1 MANNGNLRPPFT
13 ASEARENGKKGGIA
27 SAKARRAAK
36 VYADA
41 AKAVLASKFKTSCA
55 GKELREA
62 CKAFGFGE
70 TETAA
75 VMLALSDFLRF
86 MRDGD
91 KESADRL
98 LAATGMNVDSVAQ
111 DAVPFESPQIYVL
124 PSAKE
129 GEDVIL
135 PEREA
140 EDDAGS

>member
-13 ASEARENGKKGGIA
+13 ASEAREQGKKGGVA

-41 AKAVLASKFKTSCA
+41 AKAVLASKFKTSYA
-55 GKELREA
+55 GKDLREV
-62 CKAFGFGE
+62 CEAFGFGE

-75 VMLALSDFLRF
+75 VMLVLSDFLRF
-86 MRDGD
+86 MRNGD

-98 LAATGMNVDSVAQ
+98 LAATGVNVDSVVQGAGS
-111 DAVPFESPQIYVL
+111 FESPQIYVL
-124 PSAKE
+124 PSAKD

-135 PEREA
+135 DA
-140 EDDAGS
+140 EGEEDGEDT

>member
-1 MANNGNLRPPFT
+1 MANNGNLKPFSST
-13 ASEARENGKKGGIA
+13 SEARELGRKGGIA

-36 VYADA
+36 VYSDA

-55 GKELREA
+55 GEDLRKA

-86 MRDGD
+86 MKNGD

-98 LAATGMNVDSVAQ
+98 LAATGVNVDSVDQGAGQ
-111 DAVPFESPQIYVL
+111 FESPQIYVL
-124 PSAKE
+124 PAANP
-129 GEDVIL
+129 GEEIVIEENDNDG
-135 PEREA
+135 P
-140 EDDAGS
+140 